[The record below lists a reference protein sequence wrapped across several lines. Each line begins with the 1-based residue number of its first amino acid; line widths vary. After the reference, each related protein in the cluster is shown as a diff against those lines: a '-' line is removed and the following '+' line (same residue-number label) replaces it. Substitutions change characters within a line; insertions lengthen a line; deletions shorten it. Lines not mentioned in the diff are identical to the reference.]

1 MGRGGLAA
9 RQRSAFPCAH
19 GPGPSPR
26 RLLRRSASRRRAP
39 KHSDVF
45 HPFRFFLPETG
56 KRGFRLNRVS
66 KKPEGIRKRNA
77 ACAAFS
83 QSVKNPRDCQGPQP
97 LTFHPALTACASE
110 RMKTF
115 RFSHFSDFAA
125 RKRGCVSGKICSL
138 KKVQMDFF
146 DTLRNAA
153 CAAFSIICCAGHS
166 CQLQN
171 PSNSNG
177 VSMR

>member
-39 KHSDVF
+39 KHSDVSILSGF
-45 HPFRFFLPETG
+45 SSRNRKTRFPPEPCFQKARRHPKTERSL
-56 KRGFRLNRVS
+56 RCVL
-66 KKPEGIRKRNA
+66 
-77 ACAAFS
+77 
-83 QSVKNPRDCQGPQP
+83 SVCQKPRDCQGSQP

-146 DTLRNAA
+146 DPPRNAA

-177 VSMR
+177 ASLR